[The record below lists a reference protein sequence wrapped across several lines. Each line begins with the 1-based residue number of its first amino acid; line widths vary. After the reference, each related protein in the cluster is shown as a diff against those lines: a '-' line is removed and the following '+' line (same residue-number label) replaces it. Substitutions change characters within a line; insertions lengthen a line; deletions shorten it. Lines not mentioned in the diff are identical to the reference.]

1 MARMAPAGAL
11 PSFLSNA
18 RRFVGQPYE
27 WGGGHDNSRGHIQ
40 PVDCSGLVI
49 QAGRLAGVNLNG
61 RAQDQQK
68 LGRAVSK
75 SDLRPGDLVF
85 RGNPARHVG
94 IYLGEGKVLH
104 APRRGTQVRVESFN
118 PNNWGSARRV
128 FEGNSARLAADA
140 ANIGRRAP
148 VEGNDHDGWSPR
160 QDRYQ
165 AAPAGD
171 RSTESPRAV
180 PGLRMGHEG
189 MGVKALQR
197 ALTNKGHRLG
207 VADGIF
213 GERTQA
219 AVRAFQKA
227 EGIPVTGRADA
238 RTLRELGLTAR

>member
-1 MARMAPAGAL
+1 MARMAPASAL

-27 WGGGHDNSRGHIQ
+27 WGGGHDSSRGVQ

-61 RAQDQQK
+61 RAQDQQR

-128 FEGNSARLAADA
+128 FEGNAASVANQAADL
-140 ANIGRRAP
+140 GRRAP
-148 VEGNDHDGWSPR
+148 IEGRDHDGWSPR
-160 QDRYQ
+160 SDRFSRTNERGQ
-165 AAPAGD
+165 
-171 RSTESPRAV
+171 TEQSERVVA
-180 PGLRMGHEG
+180 GLRVGHEG

-197 ALTNKGHRLG
+197 ALTQKGHRLG
-207 VADGIF
+207 ELDGIY
-213 GERTQA
+213 GERTKA
-219 AVRAFQKA
+219 AVRAFQRA
-227 EGIPVTGRADA
+227 EGLPATGRADA
-238 RTLRELGLTAR
+238 ATLRALGIAAR